1 MWRLSTEI
9 KEYSKSF
16 HTAVCRAKCAG
27 MLPCGNR
34 SIGEILIVC
43 LSAFMLVACDIEDER
58 DVCCKRVVMQYR
70 YLEDGNDAFATN
82 IGTLRHFLFDA
93 QSRFLTEVPPGENLQ
108 LQNLDSLR
116 TGAYTM
122 VTVGNA
128 AKATRLEQPAAG
140 TSLNSFMLHLTEN
153 DDGNADP
160 LYYGLRRFVLEQK
173 DAERE
178 QRFVTQMANVH
189 CKLRVTVK
197 WQNLPPVMS
206 NDLIYR
212 MTLEN
217 CAEDYEL
224 DGEQGY
230 ELGGKHFPHS
240 TRRNRLHRLD
250 CRLEGLQLKGNFVS
264 LRYTDEELPL
274 LRISCRKEEGYT
286 ELTPPLDLKKAF
298 TAWGF
303 RPSGVEKQEYRII
316 VTIYL
321 DGHIG
326 IKIEAEAGVADW
338 VDGGNFG

>member
-1 MWRLSTEI
+1 MCQLSTDI
-9 KEYSKSF
+9 KKYSKSF
-16 HTAVCRAKCAG
+16 RTAVCRAKRAG
-27 MLPCGNR
+27 ILPCDNM
-34 SIGEILIVC
+34 SIGDILIVC
-43 LSAFMLVACDIEDER
+43 LSALLLAACDIEDER

-70 YLEDGNDAFATN
+70 YLEDGNDAFGEN
-82 IGTLRHFLFDA
+82 IRTLRHFLFDA
-93 QSRFLTEVPPGENLQ
+93 QDRFLVEVPPGENLQ
-108 LQNLDSLR
+108 LQSLDSLK

-128 AKATRLEQPAAG
+128 AKATRLEAPAAG
-140 TSLNSFMLHLTEN
+140 STLDSFMLHLPEN

-160 LYYGLRRFVLEQK
+160 LYYGLRQFVLEQK
-173 DAERE
+173 NAERE

-206 NDLIYR
+206 NDPIYR

-217 CAEDYEL
+217 CAGDYEL

-230 ELGGKHFPHS
+230 ALGGKHFPHS
-240 TRRNRLHRLD
+240 TRRSRLHRLD

-264 LRYTDEELPL
+264 LRHTDEELPI
-274 LRISCRKEEGYT
+274 LRISCRKEEGYA

-303 RPSGVEKQEYRII
+303 RPSGIEKQEYRII